1 MEPTKVDT
9 TTTLLAAT
17 TPTLVTPKVKTDA
30 SDGAFPKEVIIL
42 VCIVGIFVCYGAFG
56 VAQEEL
62 YSGAFGPH
70 KERFNNTIFLLFVQ
84 SVTNSLIAWIASIL
98 LRGPVNKTPLL
109 QYSTQALSSLMAM
122 VFSNLALT
130 HVDYPTQVLA
140 KSCKPVPV
148 MIMTVFILRK
158 RYRWDKVL
166 YVTMITAGISL
177 FMLSKVESPSSPA
190 YVEKKTSTL
199 GMIFLLCSLGLDGV
213 TGPMQEKLVTN
224 YNPTSVQLMLYSN
237 LWSSGFLLLAMLG
250 TGAGIEGVLFCK
262 ANTDVLP
269 YILLFSITSAFGQF
283 FIYYTVHQFG
293 SLTCSIITTIR
304 KFCTILL
311 SVLLFG
317 HLLTVTQWLC
327 VALVFCGLGLESF
340 FSWSAHKKKEK

>member
-1 MEPTKVDT
+1 MEPTARMEPTSTVAKVETREED
-9 TTTLLAAT
+9 AA
-17 TPTLVTPKVKTDA
+17 L
-30 SDGAFPKEVIIL
+30 PKEVIIL
-42 VCIVGIFVCYGAFG
+42 VCVVGIFLCYGAFG
-56 VAQEEL
+56 VVQEEL
-62 YSGAFGPH
+62 YSGAWGPH
-70 KERFNNTIFLLFVQ
+70 KEKFNNTIFLLFVQ
-84 SVTNSLIAWIASIL
+84 TVTNGFIAWIASLL
-98 LRGPVNKTPLL
+98 LRERANNTPLL

-122 VFSNLALT
+122 VFSNLALA

-166 YVTMITAGISL
+166 FVTMITAGISL
-177 FMLSKVESPSSPA
+177 FMVSKVESPSSKTLE
-190 YVEKKTSTL
+190 EKETSAI

-213 TGPMQEKLVTN
+213 TGPLQEKVIST
-224 YNPTSVQLMLYSN
+224 YRPTSVQLMLYSN

-250 TGAGIEGVLFCK
+250 TGGGIEGVLFCK
-262 ANTDVLP
+262 QNIDVLP
-269 YILLFSITSAFGQF
+269 YILLFSVTSAFGQI
-283 FIYYTVHQFG
+283 FIYYTIHQFG

-311 SVLLFG
+311 SVVVFG
-317 HLLTVTQWLC
+317 HSLSSIQWLC
-327 VALVFCGLGLESF
+327 VALVFSGLSLESF